1 MAKKEL
7 HSLHFEQSIDLKDFA
22 YEFFKKA
29 DETDYEKFISLL
41 DKEIDYA
48 DYTEVLFKT
57 ALKLMIERVEN
68 QPEDYV
74 DTKWEMLPAMKGLL
88 DK

>member
-7 HSLHFEQSIDLKDFA
+7 HSLYFEQRIDLVDFA
-22 YEFFKKA
+22 YEFSMKA

-41 DKEIDYA
+41 DKELDCA
-48 DYTEVLFKT
+48 GYTEVLFKT
-57 ALKLMIERVEN
+57 ALKLMIERVDN
-68 QPEDYV
+68 QPEDYAY
-74 DTKWEMLPAMKGLL
+74 TKWEMLPAMKGLL